1 MENSEKLQ
9 LFYQKTLQRMIKNKN
24 IHIDSS
30 SYYSKLNYYII
41 IPSVLI
47 TGLSGIG
54 SFLSSTELI
63 SENVRTDCAI
73 AVGVLS
79 CISTLLQSISGSC
92 QYDTKS
98 EMHRSAA
105 EEYEILIT
113 KLKFEMEQPN
123 EEDFL
128 NNLEDKIIQIQ
139 TKCKFFPPYNIVLKY
154 EK

>member
-1 MENSEKLQ
+1 MENSDKIQ
-9 LFYQKTLQRMIKNKN
+9 LFYQKTLQRIIKNKN

-30 SYYSKLNYYII
+30 SYYNKLNYYII
-41 IPSVLI
+41 IPSILI

-54 SFLSSTELI
+54 SFLSSTEI
-63 SENVRTDCAI
+63 IKEDIRTDCAI

-79 CISTLLQSISGSC
+79 CISTFLQSISGSC
-92 QYDTKS
+92 QFDTKS

-128 NNLEDKIIQIQ
+128 NNLEEKIIQIQ